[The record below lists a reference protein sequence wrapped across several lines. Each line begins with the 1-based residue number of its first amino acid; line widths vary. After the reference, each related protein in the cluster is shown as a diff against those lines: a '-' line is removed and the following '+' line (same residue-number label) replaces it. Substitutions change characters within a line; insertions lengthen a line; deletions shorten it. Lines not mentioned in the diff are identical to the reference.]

1 MSEIITLYVN
11 GESREVAAAEGTP
24 LLYALRNDL
33 NLKGTRFGCGAG
45 HCGACTVMV
54 DGRAVQ
60 SCDTPLW
67 SVAGRQVTTV
77 EALED
82 DAVGAVV
89 REAFIELQAA
99 QCGFCIDGI
108 LMSVTA
114 LLKRDPRPD
123 RAAINQALAR
133 NLCRCGTHV
142 RILKA
147 IDLAIRRIGGGAA

>member
-1 MSEIITLYVN
+1 VSVEFEVN
-11 GESREVAAAEGTP
+11 GATRTVAAEGDTP
-24 LLYALRNDL
+24 LLYCLRDDL
-33 NLKGTRFGCGAG
+33 KLKGTRFGCGAG

-67 SVAGRQVTTV
+67 SVAGRKVTTV
-77 EALED
+77 EGLAD
-82 DAVGAVV
+82 DRIGKLV

-108 LMSVTA
+108 MMSVTA
-114 LLKRDPRPD
+114 LLREDGRPG
-123 RAAINQALAR
+123 RPAILKALER

-142 RILKA
+142 RILRA
-147 IDLAIRRIGGGAA
+147 IDLAIERLGGGTR

>member
-1 MSEIITLYVN
+1 VEFEVN
-11 GESREVAAAEGTP
+11 GAVRTVAAEGETP
-24 LLYALRNDL
+24 LLYCLRDDL
-33 NLKGTRFGCGAG
+33 KLKGTRFGCGAG

-67 SVAGRQVTTV
+67 SVAGRKVTTV
-77 EALED
+77 EGLVD
-82 DAVGAVV
+82 DRVGRIV
-89 REAFIELQAA
+89 RDAFIELQAA

-114 LLKRDPRPD
+114 LLLADARPG
-123 RAAINQALAR
+123 RAAIMKALER

-142 RILKA
+142 RILRA
-147 IDLAIRRIGGGAA
+147 IDAAIEQLAGGAQ

>member
-1 MSEIITLYVN
+1 MAVQIEVN
-11 GESREVAAAEGTP
+11 GVACAVAADGDTP
-24 LLYALRNDL
+24 LLYCLRDDL
-33 NLKGTRFGCGAG
+33 KLKGTRFGCGAG

-67 SVAGRQVTTV
+67 SVSGRRVTTV
-77 EALED
+77 EGLAD
-82 DAVGAVV
+82 DRIGSVV
-89 REAFIELQAA
+89 RDAFIELQAA

-114 LLKRDPRPD
+114 LLRAEARPG
-123 RAAINQALAR
+123 RPAILKALER

-142 RILKA
+142 RILRA
-147 IDLAIRRIGGGAA
+147 IDVAIERLAGGSQ